1 MLHTAKIILLLTII
15 LLSVWGCGEE
25 DAQDNNP
32 TSEPTCTN
40 LTLADAEAI
49 PLFPE
54 DHPINISI
62 ATATKDS
69 RSDDIIEFI
78 GEGNPGIKA
87 DFGSG
92 LYQGLPI
99 GIPFAVVCNDQVKV
113 DVTFK
118 GDDYDDNYGDQSD
131 PGPYPIPLDAPIEG
145 NGTGDSHVLAV
156 DVDNRKLYELYNA
169 NVNGNGWEASSGAVF
184 DLTKTEYRPAGWTSA
199 DAAGMAIF
207 PCLVRYD
214 EVASGEINHAIRFTL
229 PKAKVTKGYI
239 LPARH
244 VVNGGNLNNTV
255 PTPFGMRLRLR
266 DDFVI
271 TGFSAENQVILKAM
285 KKYGIILTDIGSS
298 FYISGAP
305 DERWDNDDLQELKS
319 VKASDFEV
327 IEISTITGG

>member
-1 MLHTAKIILLLTII
+1 MVCRVKKFLILTII
-15 LLSVWGCGEE
+15 LLSALGCGEE
-25 DAQDNNP
+25 DPQDNNP
-32 TSEPTCTN
+32 TPEPTCTD
-40 LTLADAEAI
+40 LTLADAETI

-54 DHPINISI
+54 THPINTSI
-62 ATATKDS
+62 ATATRDS
-69 RSDDIIEFI
+69 RSDDIIDFI
-78 GEGNPGIKA
+78 GEGNPGVKA

-99 GIPFAVVCNDQVKV
+99 GIPFVVVCNDQSKV
-113 DVTFK
+113 TVTFK

-156 DVDNRKLYELYNA
+156 DVDNKKLYELYNA
-169 NVNGNGWEASSGAVF
+169 NVNGDGWEASSGAVF

-199 DAAGMAIF
+199 DAAGMAIL

-244 VVNGGNLNNTV
+244 VVNGGNNDNTV

-266 DDFVI
+266 DSFVI

-305 DERWDNDDLQELKS
+305 DERWDNDDLQELKN

-327 IEISTITGG
+327 IEIGTISGG

>member
-1 MLHTAKIILLLTII
+1 MFCPRKNISFVIIV
-15 LLSVWGCGEE
+15 LLSVSGCS
-25 DAQDNNP
+25 DADPQDINP
-32 TSEPTCTN
+32 SQEPTCTA
-40 LTLADAEAI
+40 LTLADAEKI
-49 PLFPE
+49 MLFPE
-54 DHPINISI
+54 THPVNTPIN
-62 ATATKDS
+62 TATKDS
-69 RSDDIIEFI
+69 RSDDIIDFI
-78 GEGNPGIKA
+78 GEGDPGIKA

-99 GIPFAVVCNDQVKV
+99 GIPFIVVCNDQTKV
-113 DVTFK
+113 NITFT
-118 GDDYDDNYGDQSD
+118 GDDYDDNYGDESD

-145 NGTGDSHVLAV
+145 NGTADSHVLAV
-156 DVDNRKLYELYNA
+156 NVDEKKLYELYNA

-184 DLTKTEYRPAGWTSA
+184 DLAKTEYRSAGWTSA

-214 EVASGEINHAIRFTL
+214 EVASGEIDHAIRFTL

-244 VVNGGNLNNTV
+244 VVNGGNLDNTV

-266 DDFVI
+266 DSFVI
-271 TGFSAENQVILKAM
+271 TGFSPENQVILKAM

-305 DERWDNDDLQELKS
+305 DERWDNDDLQQLKN

-327 IEISTITGG
+327 LEIGTITGG